1 MSEVLFRLLNPINL
15 LDILLVAFLLYKLMM
30 LIKGTRAVQ
39 LIRGLLVLLMA
50 TAISDI
56 LGLKSINW
64 ILERAQTALFI
75 AIPIVFQ
82 PELRRA
88 LEQLGRGNLISRSMR
103 SNFLEQDELET
114 IISEIVRAV
123 KKLAREKTGA
133 LIILERQTGLA
144 DYVETGIK
152 LDSLVSGEMLLNIFI
167 DKTPLHDGAVII
179 HRERILAASC
189 FLPLSENPNLS
200 KELGTRHRAGLGITE
215 VSDAIGIIVSEET
228 GVISV
233 AEDGR
238 LTRYLDDV
246 TLKELL
252 LNRLKP
258 QEKLPQ
264 SFWHWRG

>member
-88 LEQLGRGNLISRSMR
+88 LEQLGRGNLISR
-103 SNFLEQDELET
+103 L
-114 IISEIVRAV
+114 
-123 KKLAREKTGA
+123 
-133 LIILERQTGLA
+133 
-144 DYVETGIK
+144 
-152 LDSLVSGEMLLNIFI
+152 
-167 DKTPLHDGAVII
+167 
-179 HRERILAASC
+179 
-189 FLPLSENPNLS
+189 
-200 KELGTRHRAGLGITE
+200 
-215 VSDAIGIIVSEET
+215 
-228 GVISV
+228 
-233 AEDGR
+233 
-238 LTRYLDDV
+238 
-246 TLKELL
+246 
-252 LNRLKP
+252 
-258 QEKLPQ
+258 
-264 SFWHWRG
+264 

>member
-1 MSEVLFRLLNPINL
+1 MSEVLFCLLNPINL

-228 GVISV
+228 GVISE

-258 QEKLPQ
+258 QEKLSQ